1 MPNRSIALQVGEP
14 APWFMGRTATNPRYA
29 FHTAAGRY
37 VVLCLFGSAGQP
49 LAAQVLALLLHA
61 GERFDGKHLALF
73 GVSVDPD
80 DESTPRMA
88 DRPRGVRFFWDSDR
102 SISTLYGCVGDDG
115 SYRPHTYVLDP
126 TLRVL
131 MALPLGESAEAH
143 VTTLLNVLDK
153 LPALPGPHRA
163 HPQAPVL
170 VVPRVFE
177 PGLCQALIDHY
188 EQRGG
193 RDSGFMR
200 DVDGK
205 TVALIDHGHKRRRDC
220 DVEDERLIRA
230 CMARVRMR
238 LVPEVHKA
246 YQFLATRMERYI
258 VSCYDAAEA
267 GHFNP
272 HRDNTTL
279 GTAHRRFAV
288 SLFLNSGQYEGGLLR
303 FPEYGNALY
312 SAPLGGAVVFSCSLL
327 HEATT
332 VTRGLRY
339 MFVPFLHDEAAQRVR
354 DANAKFLANPREGD
368 SDSAPRPALDGDAAG
383 VPTDTPTGT
392 PPGSD

>member
-1 MPNRSIALQVGEP
+1 MVSRAIPLQAGEP
-14 APWFMGRTATNPRYA
+14 APWFTGRTASNPRFA
-29 FHTAAGRY
+29 FHTTAGRY
-37 VVLCLFGSAGQP
+37 IVLCLFGSAGQS
-49 LAAQVLALLLHA
+49 LAAQVLQQLLQE
-61 GERFDGKHLALF
+61 GMRFDDKHLAFF

-80 DESTPRMA
+80 DETFQRLA
-88 DRPRGVRFFWDSDR
+88 DRRPGVRFFRDFDR
-102 SISTLYGCVGDDG
+102 TISPLYGCIGDDG
-115 SYRPHTYVLDP
+115 QYRPHTYVLDP

-131 MALPLGESAEAH
+131 LTLPMNASAQEH
-143 VTTLLNVLDK
+143 VSTLLGLLDK
-153 LPALPGPHRA
+153 LPALPGA
-163 HPQAPVL
+163 HAARPQAPVL

-177 PGLCQALIDHY
+177 PGLCRALIAHY

-200 DVDGK
+200 DVDGR
-205 TVALIDHGHKRRRDC
+205 TVAIIDHGHKRRRDC
-220 DVEDERLIRA
+220 DIDDEQLVRA

-246 YQFLATRMERYI
+246 FQFQATRMERYL
-258 VSCYDAAEA
+258 VSCYDAAES

-288 SLFLNSGQYEGGLLR
+288 SLFLNSGEYDGGLLR

-312 SAPLGGAVVFSCSLL
+312 GAPLGGAVVFSCSLL

-332 VTRGLRY
+332 VTRGKRY

-354 DANAKFLANPREGD
+354 EANAKFLANPREGD
-368 SDSAPRPALDGDAAG
+368 SDAAPRPALEGEAPTPSPGAA
-383 VPTDTPTGT
+383 
-392 PPGSD
+392 